1 MKKVLLFC
9 ATIVLA
15 FSLVSCSGGSSKK
28 DRNAAIKAKAEYI
41 VKEAAKASMNEDYDR
56 LQEIA
61 MEEAEYAATLSESE
75 LEIYNEA
82 ALEAGKRLLD

>member
-1 MKKVLLFC
+1 M
-9 ATIVLA
+9 LA
-15 FSLVSCSGGSSKK
+15 FSLVSCSGDSSKK
-28 DRNAAIKAKAEYI
+28 DRKAAIKAKAEYI
-41 VKEAAKASMNEDYDR
+41 VKEAAKASMNGDYDR

-61 MEEAEYAATLSESE
+61 MEEAEYAETLSESE

>member
-15 FSLVSCSGGSSKK
+15 FSLVSCSGGSSK
-28 DRNAAIKAKAEYI
+28 YI
-41 VKEAAKASMNEDYDR
+41 VKEAAKASMNDDYDR